1 MKLSVIIVSYNVKH
15 YLAQCLRSD
24 LRATEGME
32 AEVFVVDNA
41 SEDGTVEYLRTLF
54 PLDAHPQLCV
64 VAGREN
70 LGFGRA
76 NNLAVERSRGDYVLF
91 LNPDTIVADHT
102 LRECLSFAGAHPDL
116 GALGVK
122 MLCDNGAFAYESR
135 RGLPSP
141 WTAFCK
147 MSGLGTLFPRS
158 RTFGRYYMRYL
169 DADEPA
175 RIDIVSGAFMLVPR
189 AALDKVGLFDEQFF
203 MYGED
208 VDLSY
213 RLLRGGFR
221 NYYLPVPILHY
232 KGESTRKTSFR
243 YIHNFY
249 HAMLLFFRKHYGHLT
264 ILLSF
269 PVQLAIVGRAFLA
282 LVVQKFG
289 NLKAFLRPVRSNAA
303 PEADRLLA
311 FDGEVRSY
319 AEILSALEHSD
330 HTRYLGIS
338 YPGWHV
344 LITGGDVVP
353 LPS

>member
-15 YLAQCLRSD
+15 YLAQCLRSV
-24 LRATEGME
+24 LRATEGIE

-41 SEDGTVEYLRTLF
+41 SEDGTLEHLRRLF
-54 PLDAHPQLCV
+54 PPEAHPQLNIV
-64 VAGREN
+64 PSGEN

-76 NNLAVERSRGDYVLF
+76 NNLAVERSSGDYVLF
-91 LNPDTIVADHT
+91 LNPDTIVAEHT
-102 LRECLSFAGAHPDL
+102 LRACLDFAGRHPDL

-122 MLCDNGAFAYESR
+122 MLCDNGTFAYESR

-147 MSGLGTLFPRS
+147 MSGLGALFPRS

-189 AALDKVGLFDEQFF
+189 AALGKVGLFDEQFF

-213 RLLRGGFR
+213 RLLQGGFQ

-264 ILLSF
+264 LLLSF
-269 PVQLAIVGRAFLA
+269 PVQLAIVGRALLA
-282 LVVQKFG
+282 LVVQKFN
-289 NLKAFLRPVRSNAA
+289 NLKAFVRPARRNAA
-303 PEADRLLA
+303 PETDCLLS
-311 FDGEVRSY
+311 FDGEAQSY
-319 AEILSALEHSD
+319 ADILSALEHSD
-330 HTRYLGIS
+330 HTRYLGIR

-344 LITGGDVVP
+344 LITGGDVVS